1 MTAEP
6 PSRFLRD
13 MSFVR
18 HLTRCP
24 DPYEPDRG
32 IEAARLFP
40 ELAPEL
46 RSLIA
51 GTAGCSPYLTGL
63 IEKERGWLGPA
74 LTEDP
79 DEAFGALLAET
90 AALEI
95 GDLKS
100 GLRRAK
106 RRVALFVALA
116 DLGGVWTL
124 EKATRALTSFA
135 DLAAH
140 RALTAMVGAEI
151 AAGKLPGMTAED
163 AETAAGT
170 TILAMGKMGAFELN
184 YSSDIDLIVLFDGDR
199 YALDD
204 RDEARSALVR
214 ATRRMTGL
222 LSEKTDEG
230 YVFRT
235 DLRLRPDASV
245 TPVCLSMDAAEH
257 YYESVGRTWERASY
271 IKARS
276 AAGDISAGEGFLK
289 RLTPFVWRR
298 HLDYAAIRDAHDM
311 RLRIR
316 SSKGTPNAAALE
328 GRDVKLGP
336 GGIREIEFFVQTQQ
350 IIAGGREPDLRVRGT
365 VEGLE
370 RLAAKGWVRGETV
383 AALAGDYRAL
393 REVEH
398 RLQMVADQQTHALP
412 QDAAGFDR
420 LASFMGT
427 SADALREELS
437 GRFAR
442 VNGFTE
448 EFFAPAREAAGPGA
462 TPEMRDT
469 IDRWSGYPALR
480 SARAQEIFERLKPT
494 LLERLGKAARPEEAL
509 AEFDRF
515 LGGLPAG
522 VQVFSMFEANPHLVD
537 LIVDICATA
546 PALARHLGRNP
557 QVFDA
562 VIDGA
567 FFARW
572 PGASELAGWLRS
584 AMAEASDYERK
595 LDAARRWL
603 KEWHFRIGVHHL
615 RGLVDAGEAGRQYS
629 DLAEA
634 VLVALW
640 PVAEEEFSEKHGEP
654 PGRGTAILGMGSLG
668 ASRLTAAS
676 DLDLIAI
683 YDPQEAET
691 SEGRR
696 PLPARTYYSRLI
708 RAFVAALSSPMS
720 EGTLYEVDMR
730 LRPSGRK
737 GLVATSWT
745 AYRDYQNTEA
755 WTWEHLA
762 MTRAR
767 RVAGNPALGEDV
779 EAFRRQLLAVPRDA
793 GKTLSDVSDMRARIA
808 DAKPAENP
816 WEGKLGPGRMQDVE
830 LLAQTAALLSGAPER
845 DMAGQLAAGVELRWL
860 SRDEADA
867 LEHSHALFGSLN
879 AVSRL
884 LGGRELDVA
893 DAGEGGRAFLLRETG
908 VADLWALEAELG
920 KAAADAEAV
929 IDAALCRR
937 PPTR

>member
-1 MTAEP
+1 MTAGA
-6 PSRFLRD
+6 SGRFLKD
-13 MSFVR
+13 MSFAR
-18 HLTRCP
+18 HLTRSP
-24 DPYEPDRG
+24 DPYEPERG
-32 IEAARLFP
+32 SEAAGLFP

-46 RSLIA
+46 RGLIA
-51 GTAGCSPYLTGL
+51 GAAGCSPYLMGL
-63 IEKERGWLGPA
+63 VEKERGWLGPA
-74 LTEDP
+74 LAEDP
-79 DEAFGALLAET
+79 DKTFVALLDDA

-100 GLRRAK
+100 GLRLAK

-116 DLGGVWTL
+116 DLGGVWAL
-124 EKATRALTSFA
+124 EKAMRALTRFA
-135 DLAAH
+135 DLATH

-151 AAGKLPGMTAED
+151 AAGKLPGMTAAD

-170 TILAMGKMGAFELN
+170 AVLAMGKMGAFELN

-199 YALDD
+199 YAPAD

-222 LSEKTDEG
+222 LSEKTADG

-271 IKARS
+271 IKARA
-276 AAGDISAGEGFLK
+276 AAGDVPAGEGFLK
-289 RLTPFVWRR
+289 RLAPFVWRR

-316 SSKGTPNAAALE
+316 SSKGTSNAAAME
-328 GRDVKLGP
+328 GRDVKLGS

-365 VEGLE
+365 IEGLE
-370 RLAAKGWVRGETV
+370 RLAAKGWTRQETV

-398 RLQMVADQQTHALP
+398 RLQMVADQQTHSLP

-437 GRFAR
+437 ERFAR
-442 VNGFTE
+442 VHGFTE
-448 EFFAPAREAAGPGA
+448 EFFAPARETAGSGA

-480 SARAQEIFERLKPT
+480 SARAQEIFERLKPM

-522 VQVFSMFEANPHLVD
+522 VQAFSMFEANPHLVD

-567 FFARW
+567 FFERW
-572 PGASELAGWLRS
+572 PGSIELAGWLKG
-584 AMAEASDYERK
+584 AMADAGDYERK

-629 DLAEA
+629 DLAES
-634 VLVALW
+634 VLAALW
-640 PVAEEEFSEKHGEP
+640 PAAEEEFSEKHGKP
-654 PGRGTAILGMGSLG
+654 PGRGAAILGMGSLG

-683 YDPQEAET
+683 YDPAEDET
-691 SEGRR
+691 SAGIR
-696 PLPARTYYSRLI
+696 PLPTRTYYSRLI

-745 AYRDYQNTEA
+745 AFRDYQNTEA

-762 MTRAR
+762 MTCAR
-767 RVAGNPALGEDV
+767 FVAGNPALGEDV
-779 EAFRRQLLAVPRDA
+779 EEFRRQLLLAPRDA

-808 DAKPAENP
+808 DAKPAETP
-816 WEGKLGPGRMQDVE
+816 WEGKLGPGRMQDIE
-830 LLAQTAALLSGAPER
+830 LLAQSAALLSGTPKR
-845 DMAGQLAAGVELRWL
+845 DVAGQFSAGVDMRWL
-860 SRDEADA
+860 ARDEADA
-867 LEHSHALFGSLN
+867 LERGHALFGGLN

-893 DAGEGGRAFLLRETG
+893 DAGEGGLAFLLRETG
-908 VADLWALEAELG
+908 AADLGALEAELQ
-920 KAAADAEAV
+920 KVAADAAAV
-929 IDAALCRR
+929 IDAALCR
-937 PPTR
+937 PPAAR